1 VCLRQPLVRLIADQF
16 YDFHFLNSVGASQ
29 AFEAFYGDFAAA
41 SDKLDEL
48 CFIGAAEFLEH
59 FPEPLDDFRLFAVA
73 FVDDMLPQVLDI
85 NNGQTT
91 DEKL

>member
-1 VCLRQPLVRLIADQF
+1 MRQPLVRLITDQF
-16 YDFHFLNSVGASQ
+16 YDFYFLNPAGASQ
-29 AFEAFYGDFAAA
+29 AFEALYGNFAAA
-41 SDKLDEL
+41 GDKLDEL
-48 CFIGAAEFLEH
+48 CFIGVAEFFED
-59 FPEPLDDFRLFAVA
+59 FPEPLDDFRLFVVA